1 MRRVRAAIL
10 LLGAVGIGGAAFTAY
25 AQLGQNTQLTLTL
38 SPLYPR
44 PYETV
49 TIIPQSSLID
59 LSASTVTIT
68 ANGVVVSTGSGSEA
82 AYVTVGGPGTA
93 TTVNVRAVHGGQTY
107 AANVTIRP
115 ADVALIT
122 EPYSTTH
129 PFYEGG
135 SLVASEGRVR
145 LVAVPDLR
153 TSGGTAISPAN
164 LVYTWRNGEQILQG
178 ASGIGKSVL
187 TASAP
192 VRYRDARITV
202 TVSTQDQ
209 SIVAAASTV
218 ISPVDPL
225 MRVYRKDPLLGPWY
239 ETALPANLTLA
250 GVEETFHAVPYY
262 FSEAP
267 PIAWQVNG
275 APSDTDKD
283 ITVRATGSGAGTA
296 VLTASARLANS
307 LQAAETALRIRFGDE
322 GGLGIFGF

>member
-1 MRRVRAAIL
+1 
-10 LLGAVGIGGAAFTAY
+10 
-25 AQLGQNTQLTLTL
+25 
-38 SPLYPR
+38 
-44 PYETV
+44 
-49 TIIPQSSLID
+49 
-59 LSASTVTIT
+59 
-68 ANGVVVSTGSGSEA
+68 
-82 AYVTVGGPGTA
+82 
-93 TTVNVRAVHGGQTY
+93 
-107 AANVTIRP
+107 VTIRP

-122 EPYSTTH
+122 EPISTTH

-153 TSGGTAISPAN
+153 TSGGGAISPAN

-187 TASAP
+187 TANAP

-209 SIVAAASTV
+209 SIVAEASTV
-218 ISPVDPL
+218 ISPVDPV
-225 MRVYRKDPLLGPWY
+225 MRAYRNDPLLGPRF

-250 GVEETFHAVPYY
+250 GAEETFRAVPYY

-267 PIAWQVNG
+267 PITWQVNG
-275 APSDTDKD
+275 TPSDTDKD
-283 ITVRATGSGAGTA
+283 ITVRATGAGEGTA
-296 VLTASARLANS
+296 VLTASSNLANS
-307 LQAAETALRIRFGDE
+307 LQSAETALRVKFGEE